1 MNNAGDF
8 RKTNPNKANLKT
20 EDRSLSAI
28 SVAGQRTNDSPVR
41 DGLRQRRR
49 TNPHFSQPQ
58 LKKAPFV
65 GITSL

>member
-20 EDRSLSAI
+20 EAFPERSRRYRSLSAI
-28 SVAGQRTNDSPVR
+28 SVVGQRTNDSPVR

-49 TNPHFSQPQ
+49 TF
-58 LKKAPFV
+58 LV
-65 GITSL
+65 DY